1 MQMLR
6 DQLTEMTDGENE
18 GTGAETQSRRGAPK
32 NNALKLVANK
42 GDMDRILFM
51 QHPDGNWNLNDVL
64 NVIRIDRK
72 KFEEFIGDK
81 VRLWTLLID
90 YQFYYS
96 KRFLMRFFVV

>member
-18 GTGAETQSRRGAPK
+18 GTADPQRRRGAPK

-51 QHPDGNWNLNDVL
+51 QHPDGNWILNDVL
-64 NVIRIDRK
+64 KVIRIDRK

-81 VRLWTLLID
+81 VRLMLLLAD
-90 YQFYYS
+90 NQFII
-96 KRFLMRFFVV
+96 RRGF